1 MDKAY
6 HAKVIADVIAKLQ
19 ELDIDLY
26 LILTSEGADPITSF
40 IPGVDTVGSGAYL
53 FRKDGEKIGVASSI
67 DAQDVEESGLLD
79 EVVRYDVYDST
90 VAQLVKE
97 AAPRR
102 VALDYSLENP
112 FCDGLT
118 MGRYNRFVE
127 AMGGS
132 LPFETVSADLFIPA
146 VQAANPAK

>member
-6 HAKVIADVIAKLQ
+6 HAKVIADTIGKLQ

-53 FRKDGEKIGVASSI
+53 FTKDGKKIGVASSI

-79 EVVRYDVYDST
+79 EVLRYDNYDST
-90 VAQLVKE
+90 VAKLVKDI
-97 AAPRR
+97 APKR
-102 VALDYSLENP
+102 VALNYSLTVP

-118 MGRYNRFVE
+118 LGRYNSFV
-127 AMGGS
+127 ASMGGS
-132 LPFETVSADLFIPA
+132 LPFETVSADTFIPA
-146 VQAANPAK
+146 LQAANPAK